1 MHTLMLQVQLLLA
14 ALSALLPLV
23 PLEHRGRI
31 AEILETAAKALAFT
45 GVLGA
50 SADDIADKLARV
62 RADVEAMAAEGH
74 AVTPDELAA
83 AMLRVRAA
91 SADLREALA
100 VAG

>member
-1 MHTLMLQVQLLLA
+1 MHKLMLQVQLLLA

-50 SADDIADKLARV
+50 SADDIADKLARI
-62 RADVEAMAAEGH
+62 RADVEAMATDGR

-83 AMLRVRAA
+83 AMSRVRAA